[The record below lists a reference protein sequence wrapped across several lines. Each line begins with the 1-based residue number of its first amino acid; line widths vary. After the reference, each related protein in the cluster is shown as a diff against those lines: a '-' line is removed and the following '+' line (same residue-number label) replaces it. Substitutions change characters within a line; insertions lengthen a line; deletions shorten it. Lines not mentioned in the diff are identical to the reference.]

1 VKRNRANFVTAGWEL
16 SSAGWVDDARGID
29 APYHFQEISM
39 LNPTR
44 TLVLAT
50 AAVVAAAMVTA
61 PASAE
66 DGRNGAFAAG
76 AAAGVVGGA
85 LLGGVAR
92 PAYGSERVYVEPEC
106 RWTRARFYDGYRYR
120 VRRVQVCN

>member
-1 VKRNRANFVTAGWEL
+1 MF
-16 SSAGWVDDARGID
+16 
-29 APYHFQEISM
+29 
-39 LNPTR
+39 NPIR
-44 TLVLAT
+44 PTLFAIAAVAT
-50 AAVVAAAMVTA
+50 AAISLA
-61 PASAE
+61 PASAK

-85 LLGGVAR
+85 LLGGAAR

-106 RWTRARFYDGYRYR
+106 RWTRERFYDGYRYR